1 MLAGTALALV
11 ISVAAPVL
19 LSRDVFSYAA
29 YARIDAVHHQNPY
42 VAVPIAFRRD
52 PFVADTAAQWLH
64 ARSVYGPA
72 FTLASEGMVRPWRHS
87 PNSLILAFKVAA
99 GLGVAMAVACTTLA
113 AKSARPERA
122 PVAAAL
128 VGLNPVIVVHT
139 VGGAH
144 VDAWLAGLLA
154 GALALAVRPRRTAFG
169 AGAVTVLLTAASL
182 IKIVALPALVLW
194 LWQLARTAPPDR
206 RARAALP
213 HAGLVLVLTAATV
226 APFADGWRTLTPL
239 ATTGGLESWAS
250 PAHFVAHGLRG
261 LVELVAGAGAGRF
274 VEFAV
279 LAFFLFGF
287 VAVFIRM
294 ARRDATVE
302 PGPAHPAGA
311 WGPALLL
318 LALSLPYLL
327 PWYAAWFVPFLG
339 LLTDGL
345 LMGIGTLVSV
355 LLALTLVPAD
365 PFHGTTTPGV
375 MIWVHDVI
383 APAML
388 VSLVVAVRRV
398 WKGPT
403 TGSGE
408 GHSAAPLGSWR
419 RWKGMT

>member
-1 MLAGTALALV
+1 
-11 ISVAAPVL
+11 
-19 LSRDVFSYAA
+19 
-29 YARIDAVHHQNPY
+29 
-42 VAVPIAFRRD
+42 
-52 PFVADTAAQWLH
+52 
-64 ARSVYGPA
+64 
-72 FTLASEGMVRPWRHS
+72 
-87 PNSLILAFKVAA
+87 NSLILAFKVAA

-169 AGAVTVLLTAASL
+169 
-182 IKIVALPALVLW
+182 
-194 LWQLARTAPPDR
+194 
-206 RARAALP
+206 
-213 HAGLVLVLTAATV
+213 
-226 APFADGWRTLTPL
+226 
-239 ATTGGLESWAS
+239 
-250 PAHFVAHGLRG
+250 
-261 LVELVAGAGAGRF
+261 AGAGAGRF

-365 PFHGTTTPGV
+365 PFHG
-375 MIWVHDVI
+375 
-383 APAML
+383 
-388 VSLVVAVRRV
+388 
-398 WKGPT
+398 
-403 TGSGE
+403 
-408 GHSAAPLGSWR
+408 
-419 RWKGMT
+419 